1 MVEGIFSATWFAVNC
16 WAMAIQKCG
25 VGRAPRPPILIQSN
39 AWNYCISQDA
49 FAQPCAQVLRGQLR
63 VAGQPDDV
71 QPKPGSNRNVEN
83 KVSGQKAATP
93 YEPVHLAN
101 FKVQVVRDCL
111 YRNKWQTVFLGSA
124 RDRSGFHI
132 HCMRSVRFCELL
144 LLCHAGDFK
153 MRRED
158 GPAQTALP
166 HRSLANSALVAAAI
180 LRVNDG
186 NGKNRVADV
195 QV

>member
-16 WAMAIQKCG
+16 WAMAIQNCG
-25 VGRAPRPPILIQSN
+25 VGRLPRPTILFQSS

-49 FAQPCAQVLRGQLR
+49 FAQPCAQVLRGQLC
-63 VAGQPDDV
+63 VAGQPDDA
-71 QPKPGSNRNVEN
+71 QPKPGSNRDVEN
-83 KVSGQKAATP
+83 EVSGLKLPIANEA
-93 YEPVHLAN
+93 VHLGN

-111 YRNKWQTVFLGSA
+111 YRNKWQTVFLGGA

-132 HCMRSVRFCELL
+132 HSMRSVRFCELL
-144 LLCHAGDFK
+144 LLCHAGDFR
-153 MRRED
+153 MRRKD

-166 HRSLANSALVAAAI
+166 QRSLANSALVAAAI

-186 NGKNRVADV
+186 DGKNRVADV